1 MMTRRSSAARRRR
14 SVTTNLGE
22 KIMTSL
28 SALPPAS
35 QRRPAKAVAARRIL
49 FVDDDE
55 LILRSMERVL
65 RRPAAESGWE
75 LCFATSG
82 EAALE
87 EMTKNPVEV
96 MLVDAN
102 MARMSGAALLK
113 RVQERDPSVVRIL
126 LSGHTGLDV
135 LRSALPYAH
144 QFLPKPCD
152 GHLLRSTLDSACGLR
167 QLLARPEMRHLVGS
181 SNELPS
187 APRTFIELSNA
198 LSNPHASTRTVS
210 DIIER
215 DIAMSA
221 RVLQL
226 VSSAFYGLPRAVTSV
241 SGAVAYLGVE
251 VIKAIVLSVE
261 VSRMFPLTQAAPNFS
276 VDALQQ
282 HSMHISQFA
291 KRILG
296 HEPGGDVVLVAG
308 LLQDTGQLV
317 LASRAASRFAT
328 AVDTASKL
336 KQPLHEVEQDVF
348 GASHAEIGAYLLGLW
363 GLPPRVVGAVVH
375 HLEPQRSNARVFD
388 AAAALY
394 VANHLVVDPDVP
406 ALDELPPHTIALD
419 LSYLRTLGVAHQ
431 LDEWRRLARAF
442 GGGCSQA
449 PKLAARA

>member
-1 MMTRRSSAARRRR
+1 MAISITA
-14 SVTTNLGE
+14 
-22 KIMTSL
+22 
-28 SALPPAS
+28 PAS
-35 QRRPAKAVAARRIL
+35 QRRPAKVQSTRRIL
-49 FVDDDE
+49 FVDDDD

-75 LCFATSG
+75 LCFATDG
-82 EAALE
+82 DAALE
-87 EMTKNPVEV
+87 EMAKSTVDI

-102 MARMSGAALLK
+102 MAKMSGAALLR

-152 GHLLRSTLDSACGLR
+152 GQLLRSTLESACGVR
-167 QLLARPEMRHLVGS
+167 SLLDRPEMRQLVGS

-198 LSNPHASTRTVS
+198 LANPSASARQVS
-210 DIIER
+210 EIIER
-215 DIAMSA
+215 DIAISA

-226 VSSAFYGLPRAVTSV
+226 VSSAFYGLPRAVTSIG
-241 SGAVAYLGVE
+241 GAVAYLGVE

-261 VSRMFPLTQAAPNFS
+261 VSRMFPLIQTIPDFS

-282 HSMHISQFA
+282 HGMRVSQFA

-296 HEPGGDVVLVAG
+296 HEPGGEVLIVAG

-317 LASRAASRFAT
+317 LASRAASRFGIALST
-328 AVDTASKL
+328 SGTR
-336 KQPLHEVEQDVF
+336 KQPLHEVELDLF

-363 GLPPRVVGAVVH
+363 GLPQRVVGAVAN
-375 HLEPQRSNARVFD
+375 HLEPQRAGNRVFD

-394 VANHLVVDPDVP
+394 VANHLIVDPEVP
-406 ALDELPPHTIALD
+406 ALDEIPPRTVALD
-419 LSYLRTLGVAHQ
+419 LAFLRMVGVAHQ

-442 GGGCSQA
+442 GTSRSQA

>member
-1 MMTRRSSAARRRR
+1 MPV
-14 SVTTNLGE
+14 SVV
-22 KIMTSL
+22 
-28 SALPPAS
+28 PPAS
-35 QRRPAKAVAARRIL
+35 QRRPAPVKAARRIL

-75 LCFATSG
+75 LCFATDG
-82 EAALE
+82 ESALE
-87 EMTKNPVEV
+87 EMTRSPVEV
-96 MLVDAN
+96 LLADAN
-102 MARMSGAALLK
+102 MAKMSGATLLR
-113 RVQERDPSVVRIL
+113 RVQERDPGVVRIL

-135 LRSALPYAH
+135 LRTALPYAH

-152 GHLLRSTLDSACGLR
+152 GQLLKSTLDSACGLR
-167 QLLARPEMRHLVGS
+167 GLLARPELRQLVGS

-198 LSNPHASTRTVS
+198 LSNPSAGTRAVS
-210 DIIER
+210 EIIER
-215 DIAMSA
+215 DIGISA

-226 VSSAFYGLPRAVTSV
+226 VSSAFYGLPRAVTSIG
-241 SGAVAYLGVE
+241 GAVAYLGVE

-261 VSRMFPLTQAAPNFS
+261 VSRMFPLTQGIADFS

-282 HSMHISQFA
+282 HGMRASQFA

-296 HEPGGDVVLVAG
+296 HEPGGDVLLVAG

-317 LASRAASRFAT
+317 LASRAASRFGIALSMAAT
-328 AVDTASKL
+328 R
-336 KQPLHEVEQDVF
+336 KQPLHEVEVDLF
-348 GASHAEIGAYLLGLW
+348 GASHAEIGSYLLGLW
-363 GLPPRVVGAVVH
+363 GLPQRVVAAVAN
-375 HLEPQRSNARVFD
+375 HLEPQRTGSRVFD

-394 VANHLVVDPDVP
+394 AANLLVVDPDVP
-406 ALDELPPHTIALD
+406 ALEEIPPHAIALD
-419 LSYLRTLGVAHQ
+419 LNFLRLVGVAHQ

-442 GGGCSQA
+442 SSGKSNA

>member
-1 MMTRRSSAARRRR
+1 MS
-14 SVTTNLGE
+14 
-22 KIMTSL
+22 SL
-28 SALPPAS
+28 SAASPPS
-35 QRRPAKAVAARRIL
+35 QRRPAAVKAARRIL

-75 LCFATSG
+75 LCFATDG
-82 EAALE
+82 DAALE
-87 EMTKNPVEV
+87 EMARQPVEV

-102 MARMSGAALLK
+102 MAKMSGATLLRK
-113 RVQERDPSVVRIL
+113 VQERDPAVVRIL

-135 LRSALPYAH
+135 LRTALPYAH

-152 GHLLRSTLDSACGLR
+152 GQLLRSTLDSACGLR
-167 QLLARPEMRHLVGS
+167 GLLARPEMRQLVGS

-198 LSNPHASTRTVS
+198 LSNPNASARMVS
-210 DIIER
+210 EIIER
-215 DIAMSA
+215 DIAISA

-226 VSSAFYGLPRAVTSV
+226 VSSAFYGLPRAVTSIG
-241 SGAVAYLGVE
+241 GAVAYLGVE

-261 VSRMFPLTQAAPNFS
+261 VSRMFPLTQSIPDFS

-282 HSMHISQFA
+282 HGMKVSQLA

-296 HEPGGDVVLVAG
+296 HEPGGDVLLVAG

-317 LASRAASRFAT
+317 LASRAASRFGIALSS
-328 AVDTASKL
+328 ASSR
-336 KQPLHEVEQDVF
+336 KQPLQEVETDLF

-363 GLPPRVVGAVVH
+363 GLPQRVVAAVGN
-375 HLEPQRSNARVFD
+375 HLEPQRTGNRVFD

-394 VANHLVVDPDVP
+394 VANLLVVDADVP
-406 ALDELPPHTIALD
+406 ALDEIPPHTIALD
-419 LSYLRTLGVAHQ
+419 LAFLRLVGVAHQ
-431 LDEWRRLARAF
+431 IDEWRRLARAF
-442 GGGCSQA
+442 GSGKSNA

>member
-1 MMTRRSSAARRRR
+1 MPTSSAA
-14 SVTTNLGE
+14 
-22 KIMTSL
+22 
-28 SALPPAS
+28 PPAS
-35 QRRPAKAVAARRIL
+35 ERRAAPLVGKRRIL

-55 LILRSMERVL
+55 LILRSVERVL
-65 RRPAAESGWE
+65 RRPAVESGWE
-75 LCFATSG
+75 LCFATDG

-87 EMTKNPVEV
+87 EMNRAPIDII
-96 MLVDAN
+96 LCDAH
-102 MARMSGAALLK
+102 MVKMSGATLLK

-135 LRSALPYAH
+135 LRTALPHAH

-152 GHLLRSTLDSACGLR
+152 GQLLKATLDSACGVRALLGRAEMR
-167 QLLARPEMRHLVGS
+167 QLVGT

-198 LSNPHASTRTVS
+198 LANPNTSARSVS

-215 DIAMSA
+215 DIAISA

-226 VSSAFYGLPRAVTSV
+226 VSSAFYGLPRAVTSIG
-241 SGAVAYLGVE
+241 GAVAYLGVE

-261 VSRMFPLTQAAPNFS
+261 VSRMFPLTQSIPDFS

-282 HSMHISQFA
+282 QGMRVSQFA

-296 HEPGGDVVLVAG
+296 HEPGGDVLIVAG

-317 LASRAASRFAT
+317 LASRAASRFGLALST
-328 AVDTASKL
+328 AGQR
-336 KQPLHEVEQDVF
+336 KQPLHEIELDLF

-363 GLPPRVVGAVVH
+363 GLPQRVVDTVAS
-375 HLEPQRSNARVFD
+375 HLEPQRRSSRVFD

-394 VANHLVVDPDVP
+394 VANQLLADPDVP
-406 ALDELPPHTIALD
+406 AVEELMPHSVAID
-419 LSYLRTLGVAHQ
+419 LKFLRSVGVAHQ
-431 LDEWRRLARAF
+431 LEEWRRLARNF
-442 GGGCSQA
+442 GPTRSQA
-449 PKLAARA
+449 PRLAARA

>member
-1 MMTRRSSAARRRR
+1 
-14 SVTTNLGE
+14 
-22 KIMTSL
+22 MTSL
-28 SALPPAS
+28 TALPPAS
-35 QRRPAKAVAARRIL
+35 QRRLALVQAVRRIL

-75 LCFATSG
+75 LCFATDG
-82 EAALE
+82 ESALA
-87 EMTKNPVEV
+87 EMAKNPVEV

-152 GHLLRSTLDSACGLR
+152 GQLLRSTLDSACGLR

-198 LSNPHASTRTVS
+198 LANPNASARTVS

-215 DIAMSA
+215 DIAISA

-241 SGAVAYLGVE
+241 GGAVAYLGVE

-261 VSRMFPLTQAAPNFS
+261 VSRMFPLTQAIPDFS
-276 VDALQQ
+276 VEALQQ
-282 HSMHISQFA
+282 HGMRSSQFA

-296 HEPGGDVVLVAG
+296 HEPGGDVLIVAG

-317 LASRAASRFAT
+317 LASRAAARFGIALS
-328 AVDTASKL
+328 TASAR
-336 KQPLHEVEQDVF
+336 KQPLPEVEHELF

-363 GLPPRVVGAVVH
+363 GLPQRVVAAVAN
-375 HLEPQRSNARVFD
+375 HLEPQRSGGRVFD

-406 ALDELPPHTIALD
+406 ALDEVPPHTIALD
-419 LSYLRTLGVAHQ
+419 LSYLRLVGVAHQ
-431 LDEWRRLARAF
+431 LEEWRRLARAF
-442 GGGCSQA
+442 GGRSQA

>member
-1 MMTRRSSAARRRR
+1 
-14 SVTTNLGE
+14 
-22 KIMTSL
+22 MTSL
-28 SALPPAS
+28 SAAPPAS
-35 QRRPAKAVAARRIL
+35 QRRPAPVKAARRIL

-55 LILRSMERVL
+55 LILRSVERVL
-65 RRPAAESGWE
+65 RRPALESGWE

-87 EMTKNPVEV
+87 EMARSPVEV
-96 MLVDAN
+96 LLVDAN
-102 MARMSGAALLK
+102 MAKMSGATLLRK
-113 RVQERDPSVVRIL
+113 VQERDPAVVRIL

-135 LRSALPYAH
+135 LRTALPYAH

-152 GHLLRSTLDSACGLR
+152 GQLLRSTLDSACGLR
-167 QLLARPEMRHLVGS
+167 GLLARPEMRQLVGS
-181 SNELPS
+181 SNDLPS

-198 LSNPHASTRTVS
+198 LANPSASARAVS
-210 DIIER
+210 EIIER
-215 DIAMSA
+215 DIAISA

-226 VSSAFYGLPRAVTSV
+226 VSSAFYGLPRAVTSIG
-241 SGAVAYLGVE
+241 GAVAYLGVE

-261 VSRMFPLTQAAPNFS
+261 VSRMFPLTQIIQDFS

-282 HSMHISQFA
+282 HGMRASQFA

-296 HEPGGDVVLVAG
+296 HEPGGDVLLVAG

-317 LASRAASRFAT
+317 LASRAASRFGIALS
-328 AVDTASKL
+328 TASAR
-336 KQPLHEVEQDVF
+336 KQPLQEVEVDLF

-363 GLPPRVVGAVVH
+363 GLPPRVVGAVAN
-375 HLEPQRSNARVFD
+375 HLEPQRTGCRVFD

-394 VANHLVVDPDVP
+394 VANLLVVDADVP
-406 ALDELPPHTIALD
+406 ALEEVPPHTVALD
-419 LSYLRTLGVAHQ
+419 LSFLRLVGVAHQ

-442 GGGCSQA
+442 TSGKSNA